1 MTKYTLFCS
10 LASTAIC
17 VSPSFA
23 QQNGYPADVQLRIGM
38 CDGSAAVAL
47 GNDRFVVADDEDN
60 VLRVYPRGQGQAP
73 LQAFD
78 MNAFLQPETAK
89 PETDTEGA
97 TLVGNRIYWITS
109 HGRNKN
115 GAVRGSR
122 YRFWATQWEARGE
135 RVALNFVGF
144 AYTQLLQDLVAEP
157 SLAKYGLDAASQLAP
172 KSQGALNIEGL
183 AAMPDGTLLIGFRNP
198 IPAGKALVVPLLNP
212 TEVIAR
218 TAPPRFGAPLEFD
231 LGGLGV
237 RGFEYVPA
245 RRQFAIIA
253 GDIDAGRPS
262 QLFTWSGAASEPAR
276 LVAGVNFGDLNPES
290 VIVYADE
297 AATLQVVSDDGT
309 KMVDGRP
316 CKEGADVRRR
326 SFRTAW
332 VSF

>member
-135 RVALNFVGF
+135 RVASRVNTGMMFINNIDWSDAELPFGGIKYSGYGRELGDMGIQEFVNKK
-144 AYTQLLQDLVAEP
+144 LVRVH
-157 SLAKYGLDAASQLAP
+157 D
-172 KSQGALNIEGL
+172 
-183 AAMPDGTLLIGFRNP
+183 M
-198 IPAGKALVVPLLNP
+198 V
-212 TEVIAR
+212 
-218 TAPPRFGAPLEFD
+218 APL
-231 LGGLGV
+231 V
-237 RGFEYVPA
+237 
-245 RRQFAIIA
+245 
-253 GDIDAGRPS
+253 
-262 QLFTWSGAASEPAR
+262 
-276 LVAGVNFGDLNPES
+276 
-290 VIVYADE
+290 
-297 AATLQVVSDDGT
+297 
-309 KMVDGRP
+309 
-316 CKEGADVRRR
+316 
-326 SFRTAW
+326 
-332 VSF
+332 